1 MLQEDFYTILSSE
14 FLPVEDQSLPV
25 TESFRIRVHL
35 DPGHRIY
42 QGHFPGSP
50 VVPGVCQIQMV
61 KEGLETMKQV
71 HGMLTVADNVKFLSM
86 IVPSE
91 HPDLTIEYTVKPPD
105 DTNLFFSA
113 IIRDG
118 ETVFLKFKGTLC
130 TKLS

>member
-1 MLQEDFYTILSSE
+1 MLQKDFYTILSSE
-14 FLPVEDQSLPV
+14 FLPVENQTIPG

-61 KEGLETMKQV
+61 KEGLENMKQV
-71 HGMLTVADNVKFLSM
+71 YGMLTVADNVKFLNM
-86 IVPSE
+86 IIPSE
-91 HPDLTIEYTVKPPD
+91 HPDLTIEYTVKPPSD
-105 DTNLFFSA
+105 PDICFSA

-118 ETVFLKFKGTLC
+118 ETVFLKFNGTLC
-130 TKLS
+130 TTLT